1 MKTYHPFRA
10 IKLAIIPIILTC
22 HVILSA
28 QTPKPIVYVCAPCSS
43 DCHDGKLAAFSQ
55 PGTCPGCGMRLID
68 ETTVIDVAILIF
80 NGVQIIDYT
89 APYEIFGQAHFNVFT
104 VAEKAEPITTAM
116 GMRVVPRYTLSA
128 HPEPDVLLTP
138 GGDVDVHLNNPAIIA
153 WIQKQELVADY
164 VLSVCNGAFFLAKT
178 GLLDGKSA
186 TTYYGLLEE
195 FENLATKTTVVNNQR
210 FVDNGK
216 IITSAGLSAGMD
228 ASLYLVS
235 KIRGMGRAQSI
246 ALNLEYNWQPEV
258 EFARSVLAD
267 YKYLRDLD
275 VFTGLETELLYTRGT
290 TNNWR
295 QEWRVKGKASAKEVL
310 DYIDKKLEP
319 FSEWQKVAGAN
330 GDAAGL
336 ASNWQMTGENG
347 EPWTGKVSVEP
358 MSGKQDEFK
367 VRVEIAR
374 VNNQTRR

>member
-1 MKTYHPFRA
+1 MKTRLFIATSRFT
-10 IKLAIIPIILTC
+10 ILVLTLASSVFLFAQTAKPII
-22 HVILSA
+22 
-28 QTPKPIVYVCAPCSS
+28 YVCPPCGS
-43 DCHDGKLAAFSQ
+43 DCHDGKLATFNQ
-55 PGTCPGCGMRLID
+55 PGTCPICGMRLVD
-68 ETTVIDVAILIF
+68 EASIIDVAILIF

-116 GMRVVPRYTLSA
+116 GMRVVPRYTLSD

-138 GGDVDVHLNNPAIIA
+138 GGNVDVHLNNPAIIT
-153 WIQKQELVADY
+153 WIQKQEQVADY
-164 VLSVCNGAFFLAKT
+164 VLSVCNGAFFLAKA

-186 TTYYGLLEE
+186 TTYYGLLDE
-195 FENLATKTTVVNNQR
+195 FENLATKTTVVNDKR

-228 ASLYLVS
+228 ASLFLVS

-275 VFTGLETELLYTRGT
+275 VFSGLETEVLYTRGT

-295 QEWRVKGKASAKEVL
+295 QEWRVKGKPSAKELL
-310 DYIDKKLEP
+310 DHIDKKLEP
-319 FSEWQKVAGAN
+319 FTEWKKVSGAN
-330 GDAAGL
+330 GDASDL
-336 ASNWQMTGENG
+336 TSNWQMIGENG
-347 EPWTGKVSVEP
+347 EPWAGKVSVEP

-367 VRVEIAR
+367 VSVEIAR
-374 VNNQTRR
+374 VK